1 MGQPRG
7 PAPTSCPPSAGT
19 AAPSAAAA
27 TTESEEMI
35 FSGVDVLKLSASK
48 GECPSAPRVLGTAG
62 EGEVAMESGFGR
74 SLSSFTDYLLLFPCR
89 RVEEDASSC
98 LQHSSSCLFFFF
110 SISFLL
116 LHCFSKAVNSG
127 HPWAPFPCCRA
138 PARAELPPPSD
149 KESPQSVGRAGWKII
164 STTSDP

>member
-48 GECPSAPRVLGTAG
+48 GECPSVSRVLGTAG
-62 EGEVAMESGFGR
+62 EGEVVMESSFGR
-74 SLSSFTDYLLLFPCR
+74 SLSSFTDYLLLFPRR

-98 LQHSSSCLFFFF
+98 LQHSSSCLFFFLYFF
-110 SISFLL
+110 SALTLL
-116 LHCFSKAVNSG
+116 FQGS
-127 HPWAPFPCCRA
+127 
-138 PARAELPPPSD
+138 
-149 KESPQSVGRAGWKII
+149 
-164 STTSDP
+164 